1 MVKKLFL
8 SLLCVMLSV
17 PQAVS
22 AGASYY
28 VTEEQMEELTLQ
40 SERQQERLN
49 QLERL
54 SESLSAQSERLRTEL
69 EESRRSLKKS
79 KSSAFSTGLVV
90 GVSVGLALG
99 GIAVFAVLQDK
110 IKLTEFIEEEKK

>member
-22 AGASYY
+22 AGAFYY

-49 QLERL
+49 QLESL
-54 SESLSAQSERLRTEL
+54 SESLREQSENLKAQSERLRTEL

-99 GIAVFAVLQDK
+99 GIAVFAVLQAK
-110 IKLTEFIEEEKK
+110 